1 MNGPAGARTL
11 RTAAPLVFAQL
22 AFAANTFVTQFLLS
36 RHSATAL
43 HASLPASTLAVTYMA
58 FFNATLGYVGTIF
71 ARRDGAGDGRGAMSA
86 FFQSAWLS
94 LFAMP
99 LLALGMPVARVV
111 LSMFNTPPEVFAAET
126 RYFDVLMLNAAF
138 TILAQVLGG
147 FFTGRGKTGFVGAV
161 TVFGF
166 AVNMAI
172 SPAFIA
178 GFAGLPGGIAGAGIA
193 QTVAHAVPC
202 VILATAIARHPD
214 FRRRTVSAMPSLSA
228 RETVEILRLGIPNG
242 LRAILEIGGFFVF
255 TALVAECSPAAVAA
269 STALFA
275 VNGVPYGC
283 VQGLAA
289 AVEILVGRASGRL
302 EDGEARGVIVASST
316 YAAVFASAYAAAL
329 WLFQDGLLGL
339 FLPASPA
346 FDAGEYHA
354 TARAL
359 VMIIAAKAVFEMGSL
374 VLQGALRGLG
384 RTDVVFRVQAI
395 STFAIWMPTCI
406 AAKLL
411 HPTVPVFWAT
421 MILASASSVAMLVRR
436 LHKAL
441 KTTVAN
447 CLSHKEQE
455 KTGACR
461 G

>member
-1 MNGPAGARTL
+1 MNSSARGRTL

-22 AFAANTFVTQFLLS
+22 AFAANAFFTQFLLS
-36 RHSATAL
+36 RHSSTAL

-58 FFNATLGYVGTIF
+58 FFNATLGYAGTIF

-86 FFQSAWLS
+86 FFQSVWLS

-99 LLALGMPVARVV
+99 LLALGMPAARMI
-111 LSMFNTPPEVFAAET
+111 LSMFNTPTDVFAAET
-126 RYFDVLMLNAAF
+126 KYFDVLMLNAAF

-147 FFTGRGKTGFVGAV
+147 FFTGRGRTGFVGAV
-161 TVFGF
+161 TVLGF

-172 SPAFIA
+172 APSFIA

-202 VILATAIARHPD
+202 AILAAAIARHPD
-214 FRRRTVSAMPSLSA
+214 FRRRTVSAKPSLSA
-228 RETVEILRLGIPNG
+228 RETVEILRLGLPNG

-289 AVEILVGRASGRL
+289 AVEILVGRASGRTAG
-302 EDGEARGVIVASST
+302 GEARGVIAVSAT
-316 YAAVFASAYAAAL
+316 YTAVFAAAYAAAL
-329 WLFQDGLLGL
+329 WLFQDELLGL
-339 FLPASPA
+339 FMPASPA
-346 FDAGEYHA
+346 FDTGEYRA

-359 VMIIAAKAVFEMGSL
+359 VAVVAAKAVFEMGSL
-374 VLQGALRGLG
+374 VLQGALRGFG

-395 STFAIWMPTCI
+395 STFAVWMPACF
-406 AAKLL
+406 AVRLL
-411 HPTVPVFWAT
+411 HPAVPVFWAT
-421 MILASASSVAMLVRR
+421 MILASAASVAMLVRR
-436 LHKAL
+436 LRKP
-441 KTTVAN
+441 
-447 CLSHKEQE
+447 Q
-455 KTGACR
+455 
-461 G
+461 